1 MRILLDTN
9 VLIAA
14 LIARGVCHQ
23 LLEHCVRNH
32 ELVTSEFILNELRE
46 KLVEKFNY
54 SAQVADEVIGLL
66 RSRMEVALATVLD
79 APVCRD
85 PDDDNVL
92 AAALAGDCA
101 AIVTG
106 DNDLLVLKEF
116 PTDRDHYTQ
125 DLPHKRVVITAH
137 RLPLVVAPSPFAP
150 SPIPP
155 VSPIRFVPAS
165 CLLLLP
171 PAPASCSFLI
181 THHSLLITAFPAH
194 CPLSFLCSMLFF
206 PLK

>member
-1 MRILLDTN
+1 VRILLDTN

-54 SAQVADEVIGLL
+54 SAQVAEEVIGLL

-116 PTDRDHYTQ
+116 RQ
-125 DLPHKRVVITAH
+125 IEIITP
-137 RLPLVVAPSPFAP
+137 R
-150 SPIPP
+150 I
-155 VSPIRFVPAS
+155 
-165 CLLLLP
+165 
-171 PAPASCSFLI
+171 FL
-181 THHSLLITAFPAH
+181 TSEL
-194 CPLSFLCSMLFF
+194 
-206 PLK
+206 

>member
-1 MRILLDTN
+1 VRILLDTN

-14 LIARGVCHQ
+14 LIARGVCHH

-32 ELVTSEFILNELRE
+32 ELVTSEFILNEVRE

-54 SAQVADEVIGLL
+54 SVQVADEVIGLL
-66 RSRMEVALATVLD
+66 RSKDVAPATVLD
-79 APVCRD
+79 APVRRD

-116 PTDRDHYTQ
+116 R
-125 DLPHKRVVITAH
+125 RIEIITP
-137 RLPLVVAPSPFAP
+137 R
-150 SPIPP
+150 I
-155 VSPIRFVPAS
+155 
-165 CLLLLP
+165 
-171 PAPASCSFLI
+171 FL
-181 THHSLLITAFPAH
+181 TSEL
-194 CPLSFLCSMLFF
+194 
-206 PLK
+206 

>member
-116 PTDRDHYTQ
+116 RQ
-125 DLPHKRVVITAH
+125 IEIITP
-137 RLPLVVAPSPFAP
+137 R
-150 SPIPP
+150 I
-155 VSPIRFVPAS
+155 
-165 CLLLLP
+165 
-171 PAPASCSFLI
+171 FL
-181 THHSLLITAFPAH
+181 TSEL
-194 CPLSFLCSMLFF
+194 
-206 PLK
+206 

>member
-54 SAQVADEVIGLL
+54 SAQVADEVIELL
-66 RSRMEVALATVLD
+66 RSRMEVAPATVLD

-116 PTDRDHYTQ
+116 RQ
-125 DLPHKRVVITAH
+125 IEIITP
-137 RLPLVVAPSPFAP
+137 R
-150 SPIPP
+150 I
-155 VSPIRFVPAS
+155 
-165 CLLLLP
+165 
-171 PAPASCSFLI
+171 FL
-181 THHSLLITAFPAH
+181 TSEL
-194 CPLSFLCSMLFF
+194 
-206 PLK
+206 